1 VSYQSDKVILID
13 KVFDTKTLTGSGV
26 IGGPEFAGLLPV
38 KGKPLYGVYSYRW
51 GGLDSNGNPQG
62 YLDDTLSTNY
72 TRILNSSSFGNL
84 VFHGSLRPV
93 WFGSVRNT
101 ISWKGF
107 SLSANVTFK
116 LKYFFRRSSVNLS
129 YLKNISGMYVHE
141 DYEKRWQKAGDENTT
156 SIPSLVYNNANR
168 NSFYQGSSVLIEKGD
183 HIRLQDISL
192 QYTFSKQAMT
202 KLPFGQVQLYM
213 YANNLG
219 ILWRANDQNI
229 DPDFIDNGV
238 QLAIPNPKTISLG
251 VRLIF

>member
-1 VSYQSDKVILID
+1 
-13 KVFDTKTLTGSGV
+13 
-26 IGGPEFAGLLPV
+26 
-38 KGKPLYGVYSYRW
+38 
-51 GGLDSNGNPQG
+51 
-62 YLDDTLSTNY
+62 
-72 TRILNSSSFGNL
+72 
-84 VFHGSLRPV
+84 
-93 WFGSVRNT
+93 
-101 ISWKGF
+101 
-107 SLSANVTFK
+107 
-116 LKYFFRRSSVNLS
+116 
-129 YLKNISGMYVHE
+129 MYVHE

-192 QYTFSKQAMT
+192 QYTFSKQTMT
-202 KLPFGQVQLYM
+202 KLPFDQVQLYM

-219 ILWRANDQNI
+219 ILWRANDQGI